1 MSSSDKNKI
10 IGIDMSVLQNIIQQT
25 IRSEIE
31 SCLSECRF
39 GTEYKDETWDR
50 ATLARFLGISPEKV
64 TELYNKKELPGRKLG
79 REYFFLKSQI
89 LNLLQKRR
97 A

>member
-1 MSSSDKNKI
+1 MSKEKNRV
-10 IGIDMSVLQNIIQQT
+10 IGIELADLKDVIQHAV
-25 IRSEIE
+25 RDEIE
-31 SCLSECRF
+31 TCLAECRF
-39 GTEYKDETWDR
+39 GNEYKDETWDR

-64 TELYNKKELPGRKLG
+64 TELYNKKEIPGRRLG